1 MPVPIPA
8 NDMAT
13 SHSPAQSW
21 SFRVPSPPRI
31 TVPPPPLNARGIPD
45 LHVVQDSPFDFESSG
60 FDNAEFLRTVTYG
73 NFICSNNMLVSSHF
87 AAVLAILL
95 IDIALG
101 MEVRTAQEGTENS
114 TISISGTYGGSTGS
128 ELSSKRRYYNG
139 LSSTQY

>member
-8 NDMAT
+8 NDMLT

-31 TVPPPPLNARGIPD
+31 TVPPPPLNASGIPD
-45 LHVVQDSPFDFESSG
+45 LHVVQDSSFDFESSG

-87 AAVLAILL
+87 RCAEYLSDRWLP
-95 IDIALG
+95 LG
-101 MEVRTAQEGTENS
+101 MEVRTAQEGTENT
-114 TISISGTYGGSTGS
+114 TISIPGTHGGSTGS
-128 ELSSKRRYYNG
+128 ELSTKRRCNNG
-139 LSSTQY
+139 LSSTEY

>member
-1 MPVPIPA
+1 MPVPIPV

-21 SFRVPSPPRI
+21 SFRVPSPPRV

-73 NFICSNNMLVSSHF
+73 NLIYSNNMLVRSHSS
-87 AAVLAILL
+87 AELEAYL
-95 IDIALG
+95 IDIWP
-101 MEVRTAQEGTENS
+101 RN
-114 TISISGTYGGSTGS
+114 GSTNNAGGHRKFYHFYIS
-128 ELSSKRRYYNG
+128 DLWRQHEIRASYKEKVLQWS
-139 LSSTQY
+139 